1 MQPSAHTVTTALA
14 MHEYVK
20 EQLRVQFPDIDE
32 SALADTLE
40 GETDLKEILVAIMR
54 SADEDEMLVTGIK
67 ARIEDLQE
75 RKKRIERRIETKEAI
90 VLNAMEKAALK
101 KIEADT
107 FTVSTRATPGA
118 VIVTDE
124 ALIPD
129 DYWKPQPSQLDKAGI
144 RDALKAKKDIPGATL
159 SNGGVTLSVRRR

>member
-1 MQPSAHTVTTALA
+1 MQPSIHTVATALA

-20 EQLRVQFPDIDE
+20 EQLRVQFPDIDD
-32 SALADTLE
+32 ATLADTLE
-40 GETDLKEILVAIMR
+40 GEVDLKEILIAIMR

-67 ARIEDLQE
+67 ARIEELQE
-75 RKKRIERRIETKEAI
+75 RKKRIEHRIETKEAI

-124 ALIPD
+124 ALIPPA
-129 DYWKPQPSQLDKAGI
+129 YWKTQDPVLDKAGI
-144 RDALKAKKDIPGATL
+144 RDALKIKKDVPGATL
-159 SNGGVTLSVRRR
+159 SNGGVTLSVRRK